1 VNTKSIKG
9 QSASSSAK
17 AEGRRRRKI
26 SPLRCLLL
34 ACMVAG
40 AATRLFAA
48 TPLTLDLALNG
59 LKAAQPPHLVEDV
72 LVLSYEPDRAPDVR
86 FVGAR
91 FETEGYAVLH
101 PFSRNQYGVY
111 VLDYD
116 VPENTRVIRYR
127 LVVDG
132 LCMSDP
138 TNPESEPDDQGNL
151 ISFFMIEK
159 EPSRPILNPRQ
170 EADGSVTFVF
180 HGPSG
185 RRVTIHGDFNNW
197 DPFVNELT
205 ETEPGVYRIT
215 LHLLPGGH
223 WYRFF
228 SDGRELLDQYNS
240 DTARDPD
247 GQPVSYFE
255 VFPPPSD
262 PG

>member
-1 VNTKSIKG
+1 MSTKTIKG
-9 QSASSSAK
+9 QTAATSAK
-17 AEGRRRRKI
+17 AGIPSCRKI
-26 SPLRCLLL
+26 SLLRCLLL
-34 ACMVAG
+34 ACIIAG

-48 TPLTLDLALNG
+48 PPLTLDLALNG
-59 LKAAQPPHLVEDV
+59 LKTAQPPHLVEDV
-72 LVLSYEPDRAPDVR
+72 LVLSYQPDRDREVR

-91 FETEGYAVLH
+91 FETEDFAALH

-127 LVVDG
+127 LVIDG
-132 LCMSDP
+132 LCTNDP
-138 TNPESEPDDQGNL
+138 TNSESEADDQGNL
-151 ISFFMIEK
+151 ISFFTIEK
-159 EPSRPILNPRQ
+159 EPVRPILNPRR

-180 HGPSG
+180 HGPQG
-185 RRVTIHGDFNNW
+185 RHVTIQGDFNNW

-205 ETEPGVYRIT
+205 ETQPGVYHIT

-228 SDGRELLDQYNS
+228 SDGRRLLDRYNS
-240 DTARDPD
+240 DTARDAD
-247 GQPVSYFE
+247 GLPVSYFE